1 MMSSGNESV
10 MLRIFTPWPLKK
22 VTRKYVYFKIQQTGM
37 PFRHDDAVTPPQR
50 PGPEQ
55 RHLDPRGARRHDRL
69 MNGRDRILAALSFAP
84 ADRTPRDLGGMR
96 STGISAF
103 AYGDLIRA
111 LGLPPRLPRVYDT
124 MQMLALPDRDVLDAL
139 GCDVVPVEGAECT
152 NAFDEP
158 DRWHEFDFGGRLPAL
173 VAHPDQ
179 YAVLPDG
186 TVTAGTPGE
195 PATTHRQ
202 VMPPSSYVFDEP
214 HGGQPLDLSAEPER
228 EDLDRLADRLEAGQP
243 SPARIDAI
251 AAYCARARAATDRA
265 IMFSG
270 LGAGLGYPGGFPA
283 WSVLCLTDPDYV
295 HAYHDIVTA
304 AAVRRIELIL
314 PRIAPYVDILMLSAD
329 DQGLQ
334 DRTILPPRIFR
345 DLYVPYYRRV
355 TDAVHASAVHGAAV
369 RTSAVDAAAPPGV
382 RPGVRTFLHSCGAV
396 YDLIDDFVECGFDIL
411 NPVQW
416 PAGGHTPAEWK
427 ARASGAEGPGRPA
440 GRRLALWGGGVNTQA
455 TLPLGSIDDVR
466 TEVSRTVETLAA
478 GGGYVF
484 AAIHNLLA
492 EIPGEKVVAMYDAV
506 V

>member
-1 MMSSGNESV
+1 M
-10 MLRIFTPWPLKK
+10 
-22 VTRKYVYFKIQQTGM
+22 TG
-37 PFRHDDAVTPPQR
+37 R
-50 PGPEQ
+50 E
-55 RHLDPRGARRHDRL
+55 
-69 MNGRDRILAALSFAP
+69 RILAALSFAP
-84 ADRTPRDLGGMR
+84 TDRTPRDLGGMR
-96 STGISAF
+96 STCISAF

-158 DRWHEFDFGGRLPAL
+158 ERWHEFDFGGRLPAL
-173 VAHPDQ
+173 VQHPDQ
-179 YAVLPDG
+179 YALLPDG
-186 TVTAGTPGE
+186 TVTAGAPGE
-195 PATTHRQ
+195 PADRHSQ
-202 VMPPSSYVFDEP
+202 VMPPSSYVFDAP
-214 HGGQPLDLSAEPER
+214 HGGQPLDLSAEPAR
-228 EDLDRLADRLEAGQP
+228 EDLDQLADRLEAGLP
-243 SPARIDAI
+243 TPARVDSIV
-251 AAYCARARAATDRA
+251 AYCARARSSTDRA
-265 IMFSG
+265 IMFNG

-283 WSVLCLTDPDYV
+283 WSMLCLTDPDYV
-295 HAYHDIVTA
+295 HAYHDIVSA
-304 AAVRRIELIL
+304 AAIRRIDLVL

-334 DRTILPPRIFR
+334 DRTILPPRVFR
-345 DLYVPYYRRV
+345 ELYLPYYRRV
-355 TDAVHASAVHGAAV
+355 TAAV
-369 RTSAVDAAAPPGV
+369 EAGAVGAAAPPSG

-416 PAGGHTPAEWK
+416 SAGGRTPAEWK
-427 ARASGAEGPGRPA
+427 ARASGAEGSGGPD

-455 TLPLGSIDDVR
+455 TLPLGSIDDIR
-466 TEVSRTVETLAA
+466 TEVSRTVETLSA

-506 V
+506 E